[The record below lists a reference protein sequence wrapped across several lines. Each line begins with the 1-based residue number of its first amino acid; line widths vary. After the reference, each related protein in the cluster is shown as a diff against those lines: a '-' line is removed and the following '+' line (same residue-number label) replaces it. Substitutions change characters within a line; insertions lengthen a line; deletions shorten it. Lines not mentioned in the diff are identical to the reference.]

1 MADRRVIELA
11 FACKDF
17 DLEQLQV
24 LSDIVNSHIRRLTKP
39 KERAPKK
46 KRPAPDNASLKPD
59 EYSHASAAP
68 AKARRGRDE

>member
-46 KRPAPDNASLKPD
+46 PRKDDAGLKKPD
-59 EYSHASAAP
+59 EYPLASAAP
-68 AKARRGRDE
+68 AKARRVRDE